1 MFVDVQSFACSK
13 MVWWVGLCVCVWG
26 GGGGGGVWVWR
37 AFGIGLGISG
47 IVGILALS
55 PGSHMFR
62 HVSTSD

>member
-1 MFVDVQSFACSK
+1 MCNLMLVRRWS
-13 MVWWVGLCVCVWG
+13 G
-26 GGGGGGVWVWR
+26 GGGGGGGYWVWR

-47 IVGILALS
+47 MAGILALS